1 MSVVTRSH
9 SLSFFAHFVVACGVV
24 WKRQGPSY
32 WRADR
37 RLCLWLFLSWWWC
50 TWVSW
55 YARCR
60 WPSADRNPI
69 VFHIFVPMFGV
80 FVIYATSPVWTDH
93 HHCHSLRR
101 YCFKLPGS
109 ACGSLFSTC
118 LANSESTKP
127 PLFYHNE
134 SKSLSSVSPHPSWR
148 LHQTH
153 KHQTSQKGTYT
164 MRKTTYW
171 ARSL

>member
-1 MSVVTRSH
+1 MPMFFPLVMLIHWVVNPS
-9 SLSFFAHFVVACGVV
+9 SL
-24 WKRQGPSY
+24 
-32 WRADR
+32 
-37 RLCLWLFLSWWWC
+37 LLFLSCWWC

-93 HHCHSLRR
+93 RHCRSPRR
-101 YCFKLPGS
+101 YCFKPPGS

-118 LANSESTKP
+118 LTNSESTKP
-127 PLFYHNE
+127 PPLYHKK

-148 LHQTH
+148 LHPTH
-153 KHQTSQKGTYT
+153 KHQTSQKRHLHYA
-164 MRKTTYW
+164 KNYIF
-171 ARSL
+171 S